1 VDSDDEWE
9 RNEPEDGEDC
19 SSDEDMDEEMDHDEM
34 AVPCACCSVNSI
46 GSGATMHVYASCS
59 HRCTLSK

>member
-34 AVPCACCSVNSI
+34 AVPCACRSVNSI
-46 GSGATMHVYASCS
+46 DSAATKRVYVSCS
-59 HRCTLSK
+59 HNCTFE